1 MTSHSPDA
9 PEQGMTPPARVPVGI
24 VGGSGYTG
32 QELARL
38 LSAHPGVE
46 LVWTTSRGEA
56 GQPSPVSGLVYTAPD
71 PQQYGEVAVV
81 FLCLPHGEAR
91 AWVDAH
97 GHCGARII
105 DLTADH
111 RPGSGHDADA
121 VFGLNE
127 WNRAAMRDARL
138 VANPGCY
145 PTGVLLALL
154 PLVQAGAIDTERL
167 INIQAA
173 SGVTGAGRTARVD
186 LLFSEVAE
194 NFRAYGWGNGHRHLL
209 EMRALLPGL
218 DLLFQPHLL
227 PVTRGIL
234 ETITLPLAP
243 GWSAEGILEAWR
255 RRYWTEPVIRVRPEG
270 LPALAEVIHTDRLIL
285 GAVDV
290 AQTRA
295 PVATLGVALDNLG
308 KGAAGQAV
316 QNLNAFHDWP
326 TGLGVRIP

>member
-1 MTSHSPDA
+1 
-9 PEQGMTPPARVPVGI
+9 
-24 VGGSGYTG
+24 
-32 QELARL
+32 
-38 LSAHPGVE
+38 
-46 LVWTTSRGEA
+46 
-56 GQPSPVSGLVYTAPD
+56 
-71 PQQYGEVAVV
+71 VV

-91 AWVDAH
+91 AWVEAH
-97 GHCGARII
+97 GAAGPRII

-111 RPGSGHDADA
+111 RPGSGRADDA

-127 WNRAAMRDARL
+127 WNRAAIRDAHL

-154 PLVQAGAIDTERL
+154 PLVQAGAVDTSRL
-167 INIQAA
+167 VNIQAA
-173 SGVTGAGRTARVD
+173 SGVSGAGRAARVD
-186 LLFSEVAE
+186 LLFGEVAE

-209 EMRALLPGL
+209 EMRALLPGV

-255 RRYWTEPVIRVRPEG
+255 RRYGAEPVLRVRPQG
-270 LPALAEVIHTDRLIL
+270 LPALAEVIHTDCLIL

-290 AQTRA
+290 AGTRT

-316 QNLNAFHDWP
+316 QNLNAFYDWP
-326 TGLGVRIP
+326 TGLGVRMP